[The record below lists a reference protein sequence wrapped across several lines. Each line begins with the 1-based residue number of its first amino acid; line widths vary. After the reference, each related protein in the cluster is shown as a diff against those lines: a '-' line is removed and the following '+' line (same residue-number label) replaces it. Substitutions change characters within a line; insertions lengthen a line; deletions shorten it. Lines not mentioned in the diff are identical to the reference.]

1 MTGRL
6 QMNAGSQSQAS
17 TWNGLRKM
25 WMAICTV
32 SLLACAAYVPSYAAE
47 PGVEPKAAGQ
57 EVLSAPPSDAEQA
70 SPPAQSEPADYAG
83 KAQAGDAAAA
93 TFTQKCAGCHTVGRG
108 NLVGPDLVEVVEWKT
123 DELTANVKRM
133 EKFTG
138 ALPDPVVK
146 SLVEFLKDSKAAA
159 RVKAEEERSLAAQLT
174 SEPASA
180 EMGKK
185 LFLGSERFKAGGMS
199 CIACHQVE
207 GHGGTMGADLTD
219 AHARLGEAALI
230 SACED
235 PSYAVMKAICRD
247 HKITKQE
254 AMHVTKFLASIEDSK
269 DRQPDPPVA
278 PMGAIGAAVFLG
290 GLMLFYRN
298 RNTGVRSRLHRR

>member
-1 MTGRL
+1 MTGKL
-6 QMNAGSQSQAS
+6 QMNAGSQSQVS
-17 TWNGLRKM
+17 MCGGLRKM
-25 WMAICTV
+25 WMV
-32 SLLACAAYVPSYAAE
+32 ACAASLFALLTYLPSNAAE
-47 PGVEPKAAGQ
+47 PVIVPNDAGQ
-57 EVLSAPPSDAEQA
+57 EVLSAPPGDAEQA
-70 SPPAQSEPADYAG
+70 SPLAQSQPADPAG

-108 NLVGPDLVEVVEWKT
+108 NMVGPDLVEVVEWKT
-123 DELTANVKRM
+123 DALTANVKRM

-138 ALPDPVVK
+138 ALPDQVVK
-146 SLVEFLKDSKAAA
+146 SLVDFLKDPKAAA
-159 RVKAEEERSLAAQLT
+159 RIKAEEQRSVAAQLT
-174 SEPASA
+174 SEPSSA

-185 LFLGSERFKAGGMS
+185 LFLGSERFKAGGMA

-230 SACED
+230 SACEE
-235 PSYAVMKAICRD
+235 PSYPVMKAIYKD

-254 AMHVTKFLASIEDSK
+254 AMHVTKFLASIKDSK
-269 DRQPDPPVA
+269 ARQPDPPVA
-278 PMGAIGAAVFLG
+278 PLGAIGAAVFLG

>member
-1 MTGRL
+1 MTGKL
-6 QMNAGSQSQAS
+6 KTNAGSQSQTTVWAD
-17 TWNGLRKM
+17 
-25 WMAICTV
+25 MAGMCMVILAT
-32 SLLACAAYVPSYAAE
+32 SLFAFVTHMPSCAAE
-47 PGVEPKAAGQ
+47 PVPEGTVQK
-57 EVLSAPPSDAEQA
+57 VLSAAPDDAEQA
-70 SPPAQSEPADYAG
+70 SPLAQSQPAVATSR
-83 KAQAGDAAAA
+83 AQAGDAAAA
-93 TFTQKCAGCHTVGRG
+93 TFTQKCAGCHTVGKG
-108 NLVGPDLVEVVEWKT
+108 NLVGPDLVDVVEWKS

-138 ALPDPVVK
+138 SLPEEVVK
-146 SLVEFLKDSKAAA
+146 SLVDFLKDPKAAA
-159 RVKAEEERSLAAQLT
+159 RIKAEEERSVAARLT

-185 LFLGSERFKAGGMS
+185 LFLGSERFKAGGMA

-230 SACED
+230 SACEE
-235 PSYAVMKAICRD
+235 PSYPVMKAIYRD

-254 AMHVTKFLASIEDSK
+254 AMHLTKFLASIKDSQI
-269 DRQPDPPVA
+269 RQPDPPVA

-290 GLMLFYRN
+290 GLMLLYRN
-298 RNTGVRSRLHRR
+298 RNSGVHSRLHRR